1 MSRTYIKWIKLY
13 PHNYDGKK
21 GPLNSQRAKDLEDT
35 LSGSTVGSWLV
46 RELLGHGKSAAV
58 FRGESAN
65 SECAL
70 KVFDTEIVERYGRI
84 TQLRRIEREVS
95 LSCHTH
101 PNLVKIYEGGEC
113 ESTGNLYVA
122 MQLID
127 APSLASVVSNLR
139 REQIRSVIRDV
150 ARAARY
156 LEALEI
162 AHRDIKPENIAVA
175 EYGAILLDLG
185 VLRSIAHPGGTDD
198 GDEQPFV
205 GTLQYSPPEFLLRVE
220 EDSLEGWRAV
230 TFYQL
235 GAVLYDLIERKT
247 IFSNFAVPYAQM
259 VNAVQNEMPIFL
271 AQDVPTD
278 LVHLAERCLLKDPSA
293 RLELVSWDDFDV
305 EPVPESPAEM
315 ARKTLTL
322 RQRTTSSQNLPLDPQ
337 MEEKVALEESAEQ
350 IQKIIRNEFV
360 TESTLPPITV
370 YKVRQQASDA
380 RFSFSFVPN
389 PSVALDVHFAV
400 EFIVDLIDPTAR
412 AFRLSAAAWV
422 SKEAIDPSVSRKEHS
437 EVYAGLLHQEQVAQ
451 AVLNFVLPAFVEALD
466 VQEVA
471 GEQGEC
477 SIGVKKTVA
486 E

>member
-1 MSRTYIKWIKLY
+1 M
-13 PHNYDGKK
+13 
-21 GPLNSQRAKDLEDT
+21 
-35 LSGSTVGSWLV
+35 GSWLV

-58 FRGESAN
+58 FRGESVN
-65 SECAL
+65 SQCAL

-84 TQLRRIEREVS
+84 TQLKRIEREVS
-95 LSCHTH
+95 LSCRTH
-101 PNLVKIYEGGEC
+101 PNLVNIYEGGEC
-113 ESTGNLYVA
+113 ESTGNLYIA
-122 MQLID
+122 MQLIN
-127 APSLASVVSNLR
+127 APTLASVVSNLP
-139 REQIRSVIRDV
+139 REQIWSVIRDV

-156 LEALEI
+156 LEELKI

-175 EYGAILLDLG
+175 QHGAILLDLG
-185 VLRSIAHPGGTDD
+185 VLRAIAHPDGTDD
-198 GDEQPFV
+198 GDERPFV

-247 IFSNFAVPYAQM
+247 IFSDFAEPYARM
-259 VNAVQNEMPIFL
+259 VNAVQNEMPKFL

-293 RLELVSWDDFDV
+293 RLELVSWDDFED
-305 EPVPESPAEM
+305 EPVLESPAEM

-322 RQRTTSSQNLPLDPQ
+322 RQRTINSQKLPLDLQ
-337 MEEKVALEESAEQ
+337 MEEKVALEECAEQ
-350 IQKIIRNEFV
+350 IQNIIRIELV
-360 TESTLPPITV
+360 AERALPPVTV
-370 YKVRQQASDA
+370 HQVLQQASDT
-380 RFSFSFVPN
+380 RFTFSFVPN
-389 PSVALDVHFAV
+389 PSMALDVHFAV
-400 EFIVDLIDPTAR
+400 EFIVDLIDPVAR

-422 SKEAIDPSVSRKEHS
+422 SKEIIGPSVSRKEHS
-437 EVYAGLLHQEQVAQ
+437 EVYAGLLHSEQVAQ